1 MSGGNGERASGIELG
16 SERAPA
22 GSPAGRS
29 EDAGPPMAGPG
40 SPGVGRPPLPVLWL
54 SAARLRTLPAAAAP
68 VLLGSAFAASD
79 GAFHGLAAACALA
92 SAMLIQVGTNYV
104 NDAEDFVRGADT
116 AARVGP
122 RRATAEGWV
131 TAEGMRRAAAVAF
144 GLAFAAGLVLVWRG
158 GWPVLALGLVAIAS
172 GVGYTKGRY
181 ALAYTGLADV
191 FVLAFFGPV
200 AVGGTYFVQALALPT
215 YVLVAGL
222 GPGALATAILV
233 ANNVRD
239 VEQDRA
245 ANKRTLVVRFGR
257 AFGVGLCGVGFAIA
271 AAAPLVTLAAA
282 GRHALVWPAVAVAV
296 VGGTALVPAL
306 WRAHGAAAAP
316 ILGRTAAVLML
327 YSLAFAAGW
336 LLGG

>member
-1 MSGGNGERASGIELG
+1 MWLG
-16 SERAPA
+16 
-22 GSPAGRS
+22 
-29 EDAGPPMAGPG
+29 
-40 SPGVGRPPLPVLWL
+40 
-54 SAARLRTLPAAAAP
+54 AARVRTLPAAAAP
-68 VLLGSAFAASD
+68 VLLGTAFALSD
-79 GAFHGLAAACALA
+79 GRFHAASALCALA
-92 SAMLIQVGTNYV
+92 SAVLIQVGTNYV

-131 TAEGMRRAAAVAF
+131 TARQMRAAAAAAF
-144 GLAFAAGLVLVWRG
+144 GLAFASGLFLVWRG

-200 AVGGTYFVQALALPT
+200 AVGGTYFVQALALPP
-215 YVLVAGL
+215 YVLAAGL

-245 ANKRTLVVRFGR
+245 ASKRTLVVRFGR
-257 AFGVGLCGVGFAIA
+257 PFGVGLYAACLAVA
-271 AAAPLVTLAAA
+271 AAAPMLALVAA
-282 GRHALVWPAVAVAV
+282 GRFATVWPPVAVAV

-316 ILGRTAAVLML
+316 ILGRTAVLL
-327 YSLAFAAGW
+327 LVYALAFAASW
-336 LLGG
+336 LLG